1 MEKQIKTIGV
11 LTSGGDAPGM
21 NAAVRAVVRTGL
33 HKGFRMI
40 GIQRGYNGLLNGE
53 CFEMN
58 LRSVSNIISAGGT
71 ILYTARCLEFKTKE
85 GQDKGAAKCREL
97 GIDALVVIGGDG
109 SYRGARE
116 LAHRGIPMI
125 GLPGTIDNDI
135 ACTDYTIGYDTAMNT
150 ALEMIDKL
158 RDTTQSH
165 DRCSVVEVMG
175 RNAGYIALN
184 VAIASGAMAVLLPEK
199 EFDMQRD
206 ILDKIVE
213 TQRTGKRHFIVIVA
227 EGTNTLLSERCLG
240 NARPAPCQM
249 AVGIKEVFELPAGV
263 IEDRF
268 LLPEGEGAAMLF
280 VGDCT
285 HGKVGG
291 GFLYTNRDSISL
303 GLVATISTAAGGG
316 NDTPVYQMLEDF
328 KGHPAVAPIIRGAKM
343 VEHSGHM
350 VPEGGYDMVP
360 QYVFDGALL
369 AGEAAGLCMNMGYQV
384 RGMDFAVA
392 SGRMA
397 AEAAVEAIDAGDASA
412 AGLSGYARRMED
424 SFVIKDLKTFRKWP
438 HVMEEWDAMFNDY
451 PTMAAEVFNAMFSVD
466 GRPQEPLRRRIMPI
480 IKKRGLFKTANEVRK
495 AVSAL

>member
-135 ACTDYTIGYDTAMNT
+135 ACTEYTIGYDTAMNT

-184 VAIASGAMAVLLPEK
+184 VAIASGAMAVLLPEIP
-199 EFDMQRD
+199 FDFERD
-206 ILDKIVE
+206 ILERMRQTQVTGKKHFIIIVSEGVVGAQELANQIQAATGVDSRATVLGHIQRGGSPTVRDRVNASLMGYHAIDLLDKGIYNRVVAVSGDKIVDYD
-213 TQRTGKRHFIVIVA
+213 VNVA
-227 EGTNTLLSERCLG
+227 LS
-240 NARPAPCQM
+240 M
-249 AVGIKEVFELPAGV
+249 HKTI
-263 IEDRF
+263 DRDMIDI
-268 LLPEGEGAAMLF
+268 AKAI
-280 VGDCT
+280 
-285 HGKVGG
+285 
-291 GFLYTNRDSISL
+291 SI
-303 GLVATISTAAGGG
+303 
-316 NDTPVYQMLEDF
+316 
-328 KGHPAVAPIIRGAKM
+328 
-343 VEHSGHM
+343 
-350 VPEGGYDMVP
+350 
-360 QYVFDGALL
+360 
-369 AGEAAGLCMNMGYQV
+369 
-384 RGMDFAVA
+384 
-392 SGRMA
+392 
-397 AEAAVEAIDAGDASA
+397 
-412 AGLSGYARRMED
+412 
-424 SFVIKDLKTFRKWP
+424 
-438 HVMEEWDAMFNDY
+438 
-451 PTMAAEVFNAMFSVD
+451 
-466 GRPQEPLRRRIMPI
+466 
-480 IKKRGLFKTANEVRK
+480 
-495 AVSAL
+495 